1 MQHRENIGLI
11 RTKTLKYTLR
21 STISMTSRQLA
32 ANHMQLR
39 RGTVGRMVIVTL
51 RTTQQYQWKN
61 LQNLWQKQA
70 ILYE

>member
-1 MQHRENIGLI
+1 
-11 RTKTLKYTLR
+11 
-21 STISMTSRQLA
+21 MTSRQLA

-51 RTTQQYQWKN
+51 RTTQQYQWRN